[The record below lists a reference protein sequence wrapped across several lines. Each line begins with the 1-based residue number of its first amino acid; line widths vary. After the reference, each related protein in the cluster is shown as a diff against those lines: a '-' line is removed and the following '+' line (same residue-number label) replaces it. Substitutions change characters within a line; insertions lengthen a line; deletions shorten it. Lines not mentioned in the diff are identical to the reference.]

1 MSNEF
6 ARETDSWKGRKVC
19 CFRCGHQ
26 WISRSDERPVSCPS
40 CRSRRFDVPSK
51 EHKCFNCGAEWAP
64 KHSSDIC
71 PGCGSSVSDI
81 GVSRGFSCNQCGH
94 RWVSRGSEKPVKC
107 PRCKSR
113 NWDEPKIPRFTC
125 RKCGYVWKS
134 KMEHPEQCPKCRSRS
149 WDKDTFKLKC
159 FRCGHKWIL
168 TEGVEPNAVK
178 TCPSCRSMKWDE
190 LPPKSECFR
199 CGRMFIQFKRN
210 SLCPICKGEDHSE
223 FRCGFCGAEWV
234 ASADAKKICPA
245 CGLVF
250 SDDESEK
257 LIVLWEKDGL
267 RLVYLFKDGI
277 GCVYLWEGSYPISCR
292 YMDELLD
299 EKGLEFAT
307 IVRHAGNERYGRFWD
322 SLTED
327 MMSRRDSYRENIP
340 YFMDRLGLNEGQAEI
355 LALHFTGMSP
365 ETIALRLGRSLRDI
379 RSEFTRIQ
387 NAFSRGGIVVN
398 DSVYTEDPISCY
410 EDEQRDTT

>member
-1 MSNEF
+1 
-6 ARETDSWKGRKVC
+6 
-19 CFRCGHQ
+19 
-26 WISRSDERPVSCPS
+26 
-40 CRSRRFDVPSK
+40 
-51 EHKCFNCGAEWAP
+51 
-64 KHSSDIC
+64 
-71 PGCGSSVSDI
+71 
-81 GVSRGFSCNQCGH
+81 
-94 RWVSRGSEKPVKC
+94 
-107 PRCKSR
+107 
-113 NWDEPKIPRFTC
+113 
-125 RKCGYVWKS
+125 
-134 KMEHPEQCPKCRSRS
+134 
-149 WDKDTFKLKC
+149 
-159 FRCGHKWIL
+159 
-168 TEGVEPNAVK
+168 
-178 TCPSCRSMKWDE
+178 
-190 LPPKSECFR
+190 
-199 CGRMFIQFKRN
+199 MFIQFKRN
-210 SLCPICKGEDHSE
+210 SLCPICKEEDHSE

-257 LIVLWEKDGL
+257 LTELWERDGL

-322 SLTED
+322 SLMED

-340 YFMDRLGLNEGQAEI
+340 YFMERLGLNEGQAEI